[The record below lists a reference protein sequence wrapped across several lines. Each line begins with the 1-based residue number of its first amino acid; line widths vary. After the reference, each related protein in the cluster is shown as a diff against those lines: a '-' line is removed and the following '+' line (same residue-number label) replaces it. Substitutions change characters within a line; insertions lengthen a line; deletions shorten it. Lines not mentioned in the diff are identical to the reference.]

1 MGVRLPD
8 DIVYT
13 SIETQKMMP
22 TGSTTSM
29 HSDFSRR
36 EKKQSLETFDRIC
49 NFVKRR
55 SSALMSLL
63 IDLCITDCLFYPYP
77 KKTEIS

>member
-29 HSDFSRR
+29 HSDFSPGKNRVGNI
-36 EKKQSLETFDRIC
+36 DRIC
-49 NFVKRR
+49 NSSSGEARR
-55 SSALMSLL
+55 
-63 IDLCITDCLFYPYP
+63 
-77 KKTEIS
+77 